1 MRWWKRKREGKP
13 VEGVTQTVAASMGYW
28 FLVVAAGLGAVAIGA
43 AYFGLF
49 VVASTFGSIVFVA
62 LTVYAFLRY
71 WPDDE
76 PLATPDRPPVSV
88 EEQPRQVA
96 VPVVGISGAPKTRFL
111 FAIREIARRQDD
123 YKISQKGAERFAKVI
138 RYMLRHHP

>member
-1 MRWWKRKREGKP
+1 MKLWKSKPAGEGGK
-13 VEGVTQTVAASMGYW
+13 GVTQTLADQVGHG
-28 FLVVAAGLGAVAIGA
+28 FLLIGIGLGGVAIGA

-71 WPDDE
+71 WPEDD
-76 PLATPDRPPVSV
+76 PLSGKPTTPEKVQER
-88 EEQPRQVA
+88 PRQVA
-96 VPVVGISGAPKTRFL
+96 VPVVAVHGQPRTRFL

-123 YKISQKGAERFAKVI
+123 YKISKQGAERFAKVI
-138 RYMLRHHP
+138 RYMLRHSS